1 MSFEFGHFRFGT
13 KIRLVELEYI
23 LGFEFGQLM
32 EIENCISGEMWDLS
46 WYQIDSLK
54 RCRTDWYGNTNVF
67 WQNLQI
73 PFEDIEKRNFSS
85 FEIQETGLNCLVEH
99 IVLQ

>member
-32 EIENCISGEMWDLS
+32 EIENCISGEM
-46 WYQIDSLK
+46 
-54 RCRTDWYGNTNVF
+54 
-67 WQNLQI
+67 
-73 PFEDIEKRNFSS
+73 
-85 FEIQETGLNCLVEH
+85 
-99 IVLQ
+99 